1 MSIFLSPFASETLVS
16 RGVFGRPV
24 SRHRAHSQH
33 NNYITLHYYYTIYYT
48 MNRLNLVLII
58 THGPLSPS
66 SRFPRCTVYYSLEI
80 DNGVHLSII
89 PSTAAAI
96 DRVSPDRVTT
106 HYLRTDDV
114 THYRRESAGTK
125 PLVLKVVPR

>member
-1 MSIFLSPFASETLVS
+1 
-16 RGVFGRPV
+16 
-24 SRHRAHSQH
+24 
-33 NNYITLHYYYTIYYT
+33 
-48 MNRLNLVLII
+48 MNRLNLVLI
-58 THGPLSPS
+58 TQGLLSHS

-125 PLVLKVVPR
+125 PLELVLKVVPR